1 MSCHSD
7 VIAYCCAHF
16 YFHQR
21 LEYLFI
27 VGGVRESS
35 DAAARSVVAGTS
47 RFWYG
52 LKGIFIWVV
61 NGLMT
66 FVKERMR
73 DRRLWRRRMPPV
85 HRSHQ
90 SNRMRQREHELLLLE
105 QDAVGTDRK
114 A

>member
-1 MSCHSD
+1 M
-7 VIAYCCAHF
+7 I
-16 YFHQR
+16 
-21 LEYLFI
+21 
-27 VGGVRESS
+27 GGVRESS
-35 DAAARSVVAGTS
+35 DAAERSVVAGTS

-52 LKGIFIWVV
+52 LKGISIWVV